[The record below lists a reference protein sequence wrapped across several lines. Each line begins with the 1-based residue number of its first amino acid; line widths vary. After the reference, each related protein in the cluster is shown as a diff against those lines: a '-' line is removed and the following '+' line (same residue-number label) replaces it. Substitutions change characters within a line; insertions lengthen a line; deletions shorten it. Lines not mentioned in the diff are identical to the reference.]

1 MRPILVITIM
11 TFQNLLDQL
20 QKLTPEQLKQEVVFV
35 KCGASSDYEIN
46 GLCEDAYFEDSDRV
60 QLSIDP
66 EGVWLVDNEFSDGIA
81 FGLTNE
87 ELEDISEDITE
98 VIPPNMPFFG
108 IFESGETEIKKLVE
122 I

>member
-1 MRPILVITIM
+1 MRSE
-11 TFQNLLDQL
+11 F
-20 QKLTPEQLKQEVVFV
+20 
-35 KCGASSDYEIN
+35 SDYEIK
-46 GLCEDAYFEDSDRV
+46 GLSEDAYFEDSDRI

-87 ELEDISEDITE
+87 ELADISEDITE

-108 IFESGETEIKKLVE
+108 IFETGETEIKKLVE
-122 I
+122 IQTR